1 MRLTQKNGQLI
12 WSYDPKVPGDWAAK
26 GCCGVVNRGVAV
38 WEGKVYLGSF
48 DGRLIAMDAK
58 SGAVI
63 WETNTIDKQLP
74 YTITGAPRI
83 IDGKVL
89 IGNGGAELGVRG
101 YVSAY
106 DSGNGNLLWRFYTVP
121 GDPKVG
127 FENETVARIATT
139 WKGGEWWKYGGGGTV
154 WDSMAYDPE
163 LNLLYIGVGN
173 GSPWNQYIRSPG
185 GGDNLF
191 LSSIVAINPDD
202 GSYVW
207 HYQTT
212 PGERWDYTATQHMI
226 LADLDI
232 GGKTEKVL
240 MQAPKNGFFY
250 VLDRETGRLIS
261 AEPFVTVNWA
271 SHIDLE
277 SGRPIFDPNVSNYEH
292 QGKLTYPAGYGG
304 HNWHPM
310 SYNPMTGLVY
320 LPTQD
325 IPMVYAQDPGFAERK
340 MAIVA
345 GVKLPEM
352 TDDEAAG
359 VSTLV
364 KAELLAWNPVTQQKA
379 WSVSRPAPWN
389 GGVLS
394 TAGNLV
400 FQGTATGKFS
410 AYSADK
416 GEKLWEVDAGNGIVA
431 PPITYSVDGEQFIAV
446 MAGWGGAFALLG
458 GPLAELSESKSQGRL
473 LVFKLGGIEEFSVVQ
488 KQHNVVVAQPNNAQ
502 GDEIDRGKALY
513 HDHCQFCHG
522 NRVVGGGVVP
532 DLRFMSEET
541 QNRFTAIVLGGS
553 LRARGMASFANK
565 IDIAGAKAIHSYIA
579 YRAGQKKFVVK
590 LSEQSSL
597 PEP

>member
-1 MRLTQKNGQLI
+1 MT
-12 WSYDPKVPGDWAAK
+12 
-26 GCCGVVNRGVAV
+26 
-38 WEGKVYLGSF
+38 
-48 DGRLIAMDAK
+48 
-58 SGAVI
+58 

-325 IPMVYAQDPGFAERK
+325 IPMVLCTGPGICRAQNGYSRW
-340 MAIVA
+340 
-345 GVKLPEM
+345 
-352 TDDEAAG
+352 
-359 VSTLV
+359 S
-364 KAELLAWNPVTQQKA
+364 KA
-379 WSVSRPAPWN
+379 S
-389 GGVLS
+389 
-394 TAGNLV
+394 
-400 FQGTATGKFS
+400 
-410 AYSADK
+410 
-416 GEKLWEVDAGNGIVA
+416 
-431 PPITYSVDGEQFIAV
+431 
-446 MAGWGGAFALLG
+446 
-458 GPLAELSESKSQGRL
+458 
-473 LVFKLGGIEEFSVVQ
+473 
-488 KQHNVVVAQPNNAQ
+488 
-502 GDEIDRGKALY
+502 
-513 HDHCQFCHG
+513 
-522 NRVVGGGVVP
+522 
-532 DLRFMSEET
+532 
-541 QNRFTAIVLGGS
+541 
-553 LRARGMASFANK
+553 
-565 IDIAGAKAIHSYIA
+565 
-579 YRAGQKKFVVK
+579 
-590 LSEQSSL
+590 
-597 PEP
+597 